1 MKKTEA
7 DKWCDQREAMFNAWK
22 RKQNNEHMKTERL
35 IIRINA
41 DLKAEFKRRCE
52 IEGKSMSEKIV
63 EYVKWENQKPE

>member
-1 MKKTEA
+1 M
-7 DKWCDQREAMFNAWK
+7 
-22 RKQNNEHMKTERL
+22 NEL

-52 IEGKSMSEKIV
+52 AENKSMIEKIV